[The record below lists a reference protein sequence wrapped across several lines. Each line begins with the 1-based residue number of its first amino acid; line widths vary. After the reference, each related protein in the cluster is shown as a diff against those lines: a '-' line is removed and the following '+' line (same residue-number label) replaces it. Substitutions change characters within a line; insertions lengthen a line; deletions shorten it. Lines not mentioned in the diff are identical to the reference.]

1 MVDKIR
7 ALFVV
12 GARPQFIKSAP
23 VIREIIENHR
33 EIKLIVVHSGQ
44 HYDPEMSEIFFRELQ
59 IPRPSL
65 NLHTGSGSHAT
76 QTSAIMRRIELTI
89 LRFKPQFVIVP
100 GDTNTTLAA
109 AVTAAKLEIPVA
121 HIEAGLRSGDIHM
134 PEEINRRLTD
144 HCSTLAF
151 APTKTAVANL
161 NSEGLRDRTYL
172 TGDTMVDAMKAVLP
186 YVQRRQGAVLE
197 QFQLNSL
204 RYVLVTLHRPSNVD
218 HATRLRAICAALH
231 RLGKHIRVIFLVHP
245 RTLERLRRLGEV
257 RRIHAGV
264 MLTGPQGYVETLSL
278 IRGAA
283 CVLTD
288 SGGIQ
293 KESFMLHVP
302 CITLR
307 TSTEWPE
314 TLLDHA
320 NRLITNPK
328 RIPSEVLQ
336 VAVDEDLR
344 SRIRHLKNPFG
355 DGRASV
361 RIARTLERTLHDL
374 NRPGKTTAVV
384 SSHEAA

>member
-1 MVDKIR
+1 VVDKIR

-33 EIKLIVVHSGQ
+33 GIKLIVVHSGQ

-76 QTSAIMRRIELTI
+76 QTSAIMKRLEPTI

-172 TGDTMVDAMKAVLP
+172 TGDTMVDAMETVLP

-218 HATRLRAICAALH
+218 DPTRLRAIRAALH
-231 RLGKHIRVIFLVHP
+231 RLGKRIRVIFLVHP
-245 RTLERLRRLGEV
+245 RTLERLRRLREMRQV
-257 RRIHAGV
+257 HAGII
-264 MLTGPQGYVETLSL
+264 LASPQGYVETLSL
-278 IRGAA
+278 IRNAA
-283 CVLTD
+283 CVITD

-314 TLLDHA
+314 TLRNHA
-320 NRLITNPK
+320 NRLVTNPK
-328 RIPSEVLQ
+328 TIPSKVLQ
-336 VAVDEDLR
+336 VALDEDLR
-344 SRIRHLKNPFG
+344 SQIRRLKNPFG

-361 RIARTLERTLHDL
+361 RVARILERALRNL
-374 NRPGKTTAVV
+374 N
-384 SSHEAA
+384 